1 MAKQP
6 KKPANTAKAMYDA
19 HWKADSTN
27 VAKMGDMNLMYTNK
41 GIKAERNL
49 MEKYPDKSFNKGIT
63 NKSALEK
70 YKKMDK
76 NNPYDN

>member
-1 MAKQP
+1 MGKQP

-27 VAKMGDMNLMYTNK
+27 VAKMGDMNLMYTNH

-49 MEKYPDKSFNKGIT
+49 LAKYPDKSFYKGEINKDL
-63 NKSALEK
+63 LEK
-70 YKKMDK
+70 YKKRDK
-76 NNPYDN
+76 HHPYDN